1 MGENENEL
9 EELETAETETDEVDV
24 ESIDMEALGVV
35 DEAAIEVAAALTG
48 PDEDEKEAEGE
59 EEDETPENTPDKVE
73 LIRQE
78 ITKTAGDT
86 PALLG
91 KLSDLSSLQ
100 TVFILKII
108 AGKPL
113 TAEEQQM
120 AVGLLAK
127 IESGE
132 ITLPFAAK
140 GLSAEQ
146 VISESADAFNK
157 VSQVFAASAQSTG
170 E

>member
-1 MGENENEL
+1 MGENET
-9 EELETAETETDEVDV
+9 EEQDGIEATETPEVDV
-24 ESIDMEALGVV
+24 ESLDMEALGAV
-35 DEAAIEVAAALTG
+35 DDAAIEAAAELTG
-48 PDEDEKEAEGE
+48 PDAEGE
-59 EEDETPENTPDKVE
+59 DEAEEEKPENTPDKVE

-78 ITKTAGDT
+78 ITKMAGDT

-113 TAEEQQM
+113 TPEEQQM

-132 ITLPFAAK
+132 ITLPFSAK

-157 VSQVFAASAQSTG
+157 VSQVFKASAQSAEETA

>member
-1 MGENENEL
+1 MDEIENEPDEQ
-9 EELETAETETDEVDV
+9 ETGEVEIDV
-24 ESIDMEALGVV
+24 EALDMEALGAV
-35 DEAAIEVAAALTG
+35 DEVAIEAAAALTG
-48 PDEDEKEAEGE
+48 PDEESEADSE
-59 EEDETPENTPDKVE
+59 EEDEKPENTPDKVE

-78 ITKTAGDT
+78 ITAKAGDT

-132 ITLPFAAK
+132 ITLPFSAK

-157 VSQVFAASAQSTG
+157 VSQVFKASTQST
-170 E
+170 EDTAE

>member
-1 MGENENEL
+1 MGENKDQI
-9 EELETAETETDEVDV
+9 EEQEAAETETPEIDV
-24 ESIDMEALGVV
+24 EALDMEALGAV
-35 DEAAIEVAAALTG
+35 DDAAIEAAAELTG
-48 PDEDEKEAEGE
+48 PEEPESEDEDK
-59 EEDETPENTPDKVE
+59 DETPSNTPDRVE

-78 ITKTAGDT
+78 ITKAAGDT

-113 TAEEQQM
+113 TPEEQQM

-132 ITLPFAAK
+132 ITLPFSAK

-146 VISESADAFNK
+146 VISENADAFNK
-157 VSQVFAASAQSTG
+157 VSQVFKTSAQST